1 MGRSERQPSSVTVS
15 YRRSDDLSEVTREG
29 PAAGIDELAGAVPWR
44 SFRWYRGQKHYSGT
58 YWSSTV
64 GGHVIYESRL
74 ELSRLLYWPTSMPR
88 FAISL
93 PSLFCSGRE

>member
-1 MGRSERQPSSVTVS
+1 MGYRECQPSPAVTVS
-15 YRRSDDLSEVTREG
+15 YRRSDDLSEVTREW

-64 GGHVIYESRL
+64 GGHVTYESRL
-74 ELSRLLYWPTSMPR
+74 ELSRLGPNASSGQIRGYQPPPSTSV
-88 FAISL
+88 AS
-93 PSLFCSGRE
+93 